1 MVNFELLEKKM
12 DEKDVSRAEMIREL
26 DIDESTWYRKRKNP
40 QSLTI
45 GAAEIIIKVLD
56 LSEKEADDIFD
67 LRNLCS

>member
-12 DEKDVSRAEMIREL
+12 EEKDISRAKMISEL
-26 DIDESTWYRKRKNP
+26 GIDESTWYRKRKKP

>member
-12 DEKDVSRAEMIREL
+12 EEKDVSRAKMISEL
-26 DIDESTWYRKRKNP
+26 GIDESTWYRKRKKP